1 MGVVLSELSQRVS
14 YSFVVRFDHGRR
26 WLVVA
31 CGSGQ
36 PTVELS
42 DGRIELVPEHQ
53 VGSAESVESVKERQ
67 EA

>member
-1 MGVVLSELSQRVS
+1 
-14 YSFVVRFDHGRR
+14 
-26 WLVVA
+26 LVVG

-42 DGRIELVPEHQ
+42 DDRIELVPEHQ